1 MIYKLL
7 WGWLR
12 CLRVVILL
20 CSCNMYFHALLF
32 FLFSF
37 SVTLPLLSF
46 SNSVRTVPAHW
57 ILSPL
62 VIGAGTLKQTPLFQF
77 PHTLPI
83 TAINNAVSLSTPS
96 PTPLHTSHLNAT
108 VPFSCIPK
116 GFLWSTGRVFLWV
129 GRKLRLTEVESI
141 LPILSTI
148 GRKWKFLNIW
158 MGKETHLGRNEEALL
173 LSLSADS
180 LMIQYGRAQRIIG
193 RSDDLCCHRL
203 SAGMNRH
210 VTATNETMRE
220 SCTHIF
226 IYQNFLRCADYQN
239 VHSSKSRTT
248 SINYCASIK

>member
-62 VIGAGTLKQTPLFQF
+62 VTGAGTLKQTPLFQF

-96 PTPLHTSHLNAT
+96 PTPLHTSHLNAN

-148 GRKWKFLNIW
+148 CRKWKFLNIW
-158 MGKETHLGRNEEALL
+158 MGKETHLGRNEDCYCHFLPIVWWYSMDGLNGSSEEVMIYVVIDCLL
-173 LSLSADS
+173 GWIGMSLQQ
-180 LMIQYGRAQRIIG
+180 MKR
-193 RSDDLCCHRL
+193 CEK
-203 SAGMNRH
+203 
-210 VTATNETMRE
+210 VV
-220 SCTHIF
+220 HIYLF
-226 IYQNFLRCADYQN
+226 TKIFWGVQ
-239 VHSSKSRTT
+239 TT
-248 SINYCASIK
+248 KMFTQVKTELLQ